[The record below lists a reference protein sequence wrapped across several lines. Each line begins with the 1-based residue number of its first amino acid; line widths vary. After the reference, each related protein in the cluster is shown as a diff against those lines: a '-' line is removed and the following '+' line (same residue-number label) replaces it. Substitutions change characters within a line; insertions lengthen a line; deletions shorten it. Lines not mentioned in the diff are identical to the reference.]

1 MTLKEYVSEGEIKDV
16 EAELPQ
22 ELKQLME
29 EAA

>member
-16 EAELPQ
+16 EAELQQ